1 MNTKKTTYPVNEVLG
16 MMSGAQQM
24 LNDKKTVMIAAGVDP
39 TLLITSLGTKHDSL
53 NTENST
59 QEALKT
65 QLRTQ
70 TETVEDEK
78 TTGYDL
84 ASQACDMVISAFGR
98 TSQEAAEATALR
110 KSVRPAPRRTPTPPP
125 TP

>member
-1 MNTKKTTYPVNEVLG
+1 MPTTKKTYPVNEVLG
-16 MMSGAQQM
+16 FMSGSQQM
-24 LNDKKTVMIAAGVDP
+24 LNDKKTAMIAAGVDP
-39 TLLITSLGTKHDSL
+39 TTLITNLGTKHDRL

-78 TTGYDL
+78 TEGYDL

-98 TSQEAAEATALR
+98 TSHLNSATL
-110 KSVRPAPRRTPTPPP
+110 P
-125 TP
+125 